1 MPVGRLGTNYRI
13 SDRVKLIHYLF
24 PILDPLSPNSM
35 IEVTNYLHTAVV
47 VSDLDRAIEF
57 YSGVLGLKR
66 IDRSLKYPGVWYQI
80 GDVQLHLIVDV
91 DYRVTHKIDLA
102 GSTRSP
108 HIALGVRDLEV
119 AKQQLLAAN
128 CVVKMSNSGRAAL
141 FTQDPDGNAIEL
153 TLVESASI

>member
-1 MPVGRLGTNYRI
+1 
-13 SDRVKLIHYLF
+13 
-24 PILDPLSPNSM
+24 M
-35 IEVTNYLHTAVV
+35 IEVINFLHAAVM
-47 VSDLDRAIEF
+47 VSDLDRAVKF
-57 YSGVLGLKR
+57 YGGVLGLNR

-91 DYRVTHKIDLA
+91 DYRATHKIDLTE
-102 GSTRSP
+102 STRNP

-141 FTQDPDGNAIEL
+141 FTHDPDGNAIEL